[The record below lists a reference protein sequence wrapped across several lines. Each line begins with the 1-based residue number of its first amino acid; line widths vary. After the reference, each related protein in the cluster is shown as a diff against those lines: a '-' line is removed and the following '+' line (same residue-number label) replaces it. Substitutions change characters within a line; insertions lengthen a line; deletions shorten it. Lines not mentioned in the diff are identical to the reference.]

1 MATERRLID
10 ANALIEKARW
20 MEEPDGDGIPC
31 DIKAVSVIAI
41 EDAPTVDAI
50 PLPCK
55 LGDPVY
61 IIAYLR
67 NGNPSHIIERRC
79 TGIHI
84 TEKVFGHRAEK
95 SHHYLVVNSDIGFAE
110 HIPFAKFYETV
121 FFSRKEA
128 EAALAE
134 RKMKDSC

>member
-1 MATERRLID
+1 MRLID
-10 ANALIEKARW
+10 ADALEAR
-20 MEEPDGDGIPC
+20 MGGLC
-31 DIKAVSVIAI
+31 DEFGTDHLFIDAI
-41 EDAPTVDAI
+41 VYEIGNAPTVEAM

-61 IIAYLR
+61 IIANLR

-95 SHHYLVVNSDIGFAE
+95 AHHYLVVNSDIGFAE

-134 RKMKDSC
+134 RKMNNGC